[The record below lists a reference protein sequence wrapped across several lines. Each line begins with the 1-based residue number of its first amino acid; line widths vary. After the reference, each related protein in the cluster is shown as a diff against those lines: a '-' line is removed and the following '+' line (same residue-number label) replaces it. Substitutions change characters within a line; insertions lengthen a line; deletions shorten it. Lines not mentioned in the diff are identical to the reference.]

1 MVCAQGRKKDEDSMQ
16 VTETLVEGLKREYR
30 VVVPAADLD
39 AKVNERLVELK
50 QRVQIRGFRPG
61 KVPVAHLKRVYGKAA
76 MAETIEA
83 AIREANAK
91 IVGELGHKVAAEPKV
106 TLPSEKSEVEGMI
119 AGQTDLAYTVALEI
133 VPKFELA
140 DFKNIKLERP
150 MADVAE
156 AEIEQAVRSI
166 VEQNRPFAEK
176 AGDAAAEKGDRLTV
190 SFIGKIDGEAFEGG
204 TAEDVPVT
212 LGSGTF
218 IPGFEDQLIGV
229 KAGETRT
236 VKSTFPKSY
245 GNDKLAGKDAE
256 FAVTVKSVEAPTE
269 VTVDDAFAKSLGLE
283 SLDKLKEAVKDR
295 LQREH
300 AAASRQKVKRALLD
314 RLDEMHKFE
323 SPPSLVEEEFANV
336 WKTVVA
342 DLEQQGSSFAAEGTT
357 EEAAK
362 AEYRGIAERRV
373 RLGLV
378 LAEIGERN
386 NIKVTEDEVSRAVV
400 ERARQFPGQEQ
411 QVWDLY
417 RKNPNALASLRAPIY
432 EEKVVDFLTELADVT
447 EKPVSREELF
457 KDDDAPPKTAAPTA
471 A

>member
-1 MVCAQGRKKDEDSMQ
+1 MQ
-16 VTETLVEGLKREYR
+16 VTETLAEGLKREYR
-30 VVVPAADLD
+30 VVVPASDLD

-61 KVPVAHLKRVYGKAA
+61 KVPVAHLKRVYGRAA

-106 TLPSEKSEVEGMI
+106 TLPTESSEVEGMI
-119 AGQTDLAYTVALEI
+119 AGRSDLAYTVALEI
-133 VPKFELA
+133 VPKIELA

-150 MADVAE
+150 VADVTDAQ
-156 AEIEQAVRSI
+156 IEEAVRNI
-166 VEQNRPFAEK
+166 AEQNRPFAAK
-176 AGDAAAEKGDRLTV
+176 AEGAAAEKGDRVTV
-190 SFIGKIDGEAFEGG
+190 SFVGTIDGKPFEGG
-204 TAEDVPVT
+204 TGNDIPVNI
-212 LGSGTF
+212 GSGTF

-229 KAGETRT
+229 KAGEART
-236 VKSTFPKSY
+236 VKSTFPKGY

-256 FAVTVKSVEAPTE
+256 FAVTAKSIEAPTE
-269 VTVDDAFAKSLGLE
+269 MTVDDTFAKSLGLE
-283 SLDKLKEAVKDR
+283 SLDKLREAVKDR
-295 LQREH
+295 LQRDN

-323 SPPSLVEEEFANV
+323 SPPSMVEEEFANV
-336 WKTVVA
+336 WKTIVA
-342 DLEQQGSSFAAEGTT
+342 DLEQQGRSFADEGTN

-362 AEYRGIAERRV
+362 VEYRGIADRRV

-386 NIKVTEDEVSRAVV
+386 NIKVTEEEVSRAVV

-447 EKPVSREELF
+447 EKKVSREELL
-457 KDDDAPPKTAAPTA
+457 KDDEADLAQGKTEAAPA
-471 A
+471 G